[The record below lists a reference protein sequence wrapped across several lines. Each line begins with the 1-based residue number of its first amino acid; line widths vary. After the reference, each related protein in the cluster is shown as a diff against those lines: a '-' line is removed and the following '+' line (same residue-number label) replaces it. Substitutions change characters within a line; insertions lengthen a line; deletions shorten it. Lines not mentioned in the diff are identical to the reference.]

1 MNKTFI
7 DKQIIEAKENFN
19 YFFMKMIVKIL
30 QSSFKLAIIL
40 LLYSIFNYTMVN
52 IICLI
57 YTIYTMYSIYN
68 IINKYNDI
76 MMDIK
81 ETLKY
86 ENICYEIDFNMIS
99 NNLFRGVVNY
109 GK

>member
-7 DKQIIEAKENFN
+7 DKQVIAAKENFN
-19 YFFMKMIVKIL
+19 YFFTKMIVKIL
-30 QSSFKLAIIL
+30 QSCFKLAIML
-40 LLYSIFNYTMVN
+40 LLDEIFNYTVTN
-52 IICLI
+52 IICII

-68 IINKYNDI
+68 IIKNYNSI

-81 ETLKY
+81 ETLKH